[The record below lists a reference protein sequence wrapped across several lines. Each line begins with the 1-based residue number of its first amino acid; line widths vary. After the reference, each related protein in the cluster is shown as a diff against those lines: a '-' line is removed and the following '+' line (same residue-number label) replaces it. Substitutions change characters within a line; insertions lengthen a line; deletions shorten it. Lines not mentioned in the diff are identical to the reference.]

1 MGNLIILV
9 IILVVISIAVWYA
22 IKNWTTITSKSS
34 GVSLTPTKKVTQG
47 LIFIAIIAGIVLAG
61 YFGLKNSS
69 SDEAIQPAAQVA
81 TTVGTADTT
90 ALSTTKPTADSAIVA
105 PAVITTA
112 SEESAFI
119 SFLKEIKPFLYFAM
133 ILTFVY
139 FVVKKIVELKRPATG
154 VVAPPP
160 PAGTTTTKGT
170 SGGTSPAAAP
180 STPKKWYTPLLNMWF
195 MVSGLIMLLGIIWYF
210 NGRSKPDNLL
220 QGKGV
225 GGIVNVAWDLLFG
238 ESPEEKTQKD
248 LLKLEK
254 LRLQKL
260 KEENRHA
267 EIMKSKENNGK
278 IIDALTG
285 DGEPNSD
292 NSQWYERRTGSG
304 NSVPDNTSSA
314 DQPQVNPIFQTG
326 LPPPTIPQPGIIL
339 VQ

>member
-9 IILVVISIAVWYA
+9 IILVVISIAVWYVV
-22 IKNWTTITSKSS
+22 KNWATITSKSS

-47 LIFIAIIAGIVLAG
+47 LIFTVIIAGIVLAAL
-61 YFGLKNSS
+61 GLKHLS

-139 FVVKKIVELKRPATG
+139 FIVKKIVELKRPATSG
-154 VVAPPP
+154 ASSP
-160 PAGTTTTKGT
+160 PAGP
-170 SGGTSPAAAP
+170 SPATSSTATGTTPATAP

-195 MVSGLIMLLGIIWYF
+195 MACGLVILLGIIWYF

-225 GGIVNVAWDLLFG
+225 GGIANVVWDLLFG

-248 LLKLEK
+248 LIKLEK
-254 LRLQKL
+254 IKLQKL

-267 EIMKSKENNGK
+267 EMMKSKENNGK

-326 LPPPTIPQPGIIL
+326 LPPPAIPQPRIIV